1 MMLRLT
7 RNTYQHG
14 WIETRPSKK
23 QGLVFVYRWRERKP
37 DGGHTKRVEVIGSV
51 SVLKTEANA
60 WRAIEHRKLDVNA
73 RHFQGHMVTI
83 GMLVNRYLETE
94 LPELRHSTAN
104 AYRSYLN
111 HQIKPRWGDYPMS
124 KVKPFAVEQWLKG
137 LDLAPRTRGHLH
149 NLMRVLWNCA
159 MRWELTEIGENPMK
173 LVRVRGTSKR
183 QREPMVL
190 GVAQFRLLLGELD
203 EPFRTM
209 VILDLATGLRCSEL
223 FALKWCDVLWDDLTL
238 LVRRGIVTGVVSD
251 VKTKYSNASIPLDP
265 ALAEVLLNWQRKT
278 FFKNPQDWVF
288 ASPFVKGRMPW
299 YPWGV
304 ERRHIIPAGIRC
316 GIGRIGWHSFRHTF
330 RTLLDETG
338 APMKVQQELMR
349 HADIRTTM
357 NVYGKAMDESKRAA
371 HRKVVRLVL
380 PSKVA

>member
-37 DGGHTKRVEVIGSV
+37 DGCCAKRSEVIGSV
-51 SVLKTEANA
+51 AMLKTEANA
-60 WRAIEHRKLDVNA
+60 WRVIEHRKLDVNSDQA
-73 RHFQGHMVTI
+73 RGKAVTI
-83 GMLVNRYLETE
+83 GMLVDRYVETE
-94 LPELRHSTAN
+94 LAELRHSTAN
-104 AYRSYLN
+104 AYKSYLTS
-111 HQIKPRWGDYPMS
+111 QIKPRWGDHPIS

-149 NLMRVLWNCA
+149 NLMRVLLSCA
-159 MRWELTEIGENPMK
+159 MRWELTEVGENPMK

-190 GVAQFRLLLGELD
+190 TITQFHRLLEELD

-223 FALKWCDVLWDDLTL
+223 FGLKWCDVLWDDLTL

-251 VKTKYSNASIPLDP
+251 VKTKYSNAGIPLDL
-265 ALAEVLLNWQRKT
+265 ALAEVLLRWQRT
-278 FFKNPQDWVF
+278 TLFKNPEDWVF
-288 ASPFVKGRMPW
+288 ASPYVAGKLPW

-316 GIGRIGWHSFRHTF
+316 GIGRIGWHTFRHTF

-371 HRKVVRLVL
+371 HGKVVSLVL

>member
-1 MMLRLT
+1 MLRLT

-23 QGLVFVYRWRERKP
+23 QGLVFVYRWRERKLG
-37 DGGHTKRVEVIGSV
+37 GGHAKRSEVVGSV
-51 SVLKTEANA
+51 PMLKTVANA
-60 WRAIEHRKLDVNA
+60 WRVIEHRKLDVNSDH
-73 RHFQGHMVTI
+73 RQGDAVTI
-83 GMLVNRYLETE
+83 DMLVKRYLETE

-104 AYRSYLN
+104 AYTSYLN
-111 HQIKPRWGDYPMS
+111 SQIKPRWGDYPIS

-137 LDLAPRTRGHLH
+137 LDLAPRTKGHLH
-149 NLMRVLWNCA
+149 NLMRVLLNCA

-183 QREPMVL
+183 QREPLVL
-190 GVAQFRLLLGELD
+190 SVAQFHLLLEELD

-223 FALKWCDVLWDDLTL
+223 FALKWCDVLWDDLSL

-251 VKTKYSNASIPLDP
+251 VKTKYSNAGMPLDP
-265 ALAEVLLNWQRKT
+265 ALAEVLLHWQRKT
-278 FFKNPQDWVF
+278 LFKNPEDWVF
-288 ASPFVKGRMPW
+288 ASPFVAGRMPW

-304 ERRHIIPAGIRC
+304 ERRHLIPAGIRC
-316 GIGRIGWHSFRHTF
+316 GIGRIGWHTFRHTF

-357 NVYGKAMDESKRAA
+357 NVYGKAMDGSKREA
-371 HRKVVRLVL
+371 HGKVVRLVL

>member
-37 DGGHTKRVEVIGSV
+37 DGCCAKRSEVIGSV
-51 SVLKTEANA
+51 AMLKTEANA
-60 WRAIEHRKLDVNA
+60 WRVIEHRKLDVNSDQA
-73 RHFQGHMVTI
+73 RGKAVTI
-83 GMLVNRYLETE
+83 GMLVDRYLETE
-94 LPELRHSTAN
+94 LAELRHSTAN
-104 AYRSYLN
+104 AYKSYLTS
-111 HQIKPRWGDYPMS
+111 QIKPRWGDHPIS

-149 NLMRVLWNCA
+149 NLMRVLLSCA
-159 MRWELTEIGENPMK
+159 MRWELTEVGENPMK

-190 GVAQFRLLLGELD
+190 TITQFHRLLEELD

-209 VILDLATGLRCSEL
+209 VILALATGLRCSEL
-223 FALKWCDVLWDDLTL
+223 FGLKWCDVLWDELTL
-238 LVRRGIVTGVVSD
+238 LVRRAIVNGVENE
-251 VKTKYSNASIPLDP
+251 VKTKYSNAGMPLDP
-265 ALAEVLLNWQRKT
+265 ALAKVLMNWRRKT
-278 FFKNPQDWVF
+278 RFKNPEDWVF
-288 ASPFVKGRMPW
+288 ASPFVAGRKPW

-371 HRKVVRLVL
+371 HGKVVRLVL